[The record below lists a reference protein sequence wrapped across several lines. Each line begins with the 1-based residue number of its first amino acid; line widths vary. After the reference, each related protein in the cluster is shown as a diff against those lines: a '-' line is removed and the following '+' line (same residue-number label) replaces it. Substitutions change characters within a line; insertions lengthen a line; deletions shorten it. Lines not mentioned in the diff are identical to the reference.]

1 MQTSIINPEVHLT
14 PVKEKK
20 GMVKDANPELVDN
33 LQMGD
38 KNEQQITGV
47 GLLLDVLRSD
57 GDLLVKKRLVR
68 DSMYLLRDSELN
80 ILASN
85 TLND

>member
-1 MQTSIINPEVHLT
+1 VAPQWDDDARNKIKDMQTSIINPEVHLT

-38 KNEQQITGV
+38 KNE
-47 GLLLDVLRSD
+47 
-57 GDLLVKKRLVR
+57 
-68 DSMYLLRDSELN
+68 
-80 ILASN
+80 
-85 TLND
+85 